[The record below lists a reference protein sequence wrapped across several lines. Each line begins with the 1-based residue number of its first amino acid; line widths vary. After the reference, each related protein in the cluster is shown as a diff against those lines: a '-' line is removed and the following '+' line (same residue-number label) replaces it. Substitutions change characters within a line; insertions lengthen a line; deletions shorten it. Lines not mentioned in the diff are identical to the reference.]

1 MRCPYCKKADSR
13 VVDSRAAE
21 DGNTIRRRRECS
33 GCGRRFTTYEVVEK
47 IPLMVIKKAG
57 NRQVFD
63 KEKLMNGLI
72 RAFDKRVVSMD
83 QIKAIADDVERVLRN
98 SMDQEITTEHIGEL
112 VMDRLKNFDEVA
124 YIRFASVYR
133 KFKDIGS
140 FRDEL
145 DDLIRSRKEK

>member
-57 NRQVFD
+57 NRQIFD
-63 KEKLMNGLI
+63 KNKLMNGLI
-72 RAFDKRVVSMD
+72 RSCDKRVVSMD

-112 VMDRLKNFDEVA
+112 VMERLKNFDEVA